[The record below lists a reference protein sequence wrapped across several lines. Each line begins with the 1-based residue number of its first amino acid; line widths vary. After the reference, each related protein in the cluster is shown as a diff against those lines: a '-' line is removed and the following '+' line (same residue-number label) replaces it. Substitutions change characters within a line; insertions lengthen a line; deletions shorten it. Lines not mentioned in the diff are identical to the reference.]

1 MADEIMK
8 IFRRGGRLL
17 QIAAAAASVGAGMI
31 YLKSR
36 GKSSVVVDECQD
48 VPDPNFSLIAVKI
61 PSTIDPFLVKL
72 PSSEGNPNVFSKPEE
87 IPKPVD
93 DENQTEDLNS
103 KMPSYMDSWT
113 NPEITKN
120 TFLEITKPAKE
131 IFENPEDPKK
141 D

>member
-8 IFRRGGRLL
+8 VFKRSGRLL

-31 YLKSR
+31 YLKNR
-36 GKSSVVVDECQD
+36 GKSSVVVDESQD

-72 PSSEGNPNVFSKPEE
+72 PSSEGNPDVFSKPEE

-93 DENQTEDLNS
+93 ENQTDS
-103 KMPSYMDSWT
+103 KMPSYNKDSWSPS
-113 NPEITKN
+113 NPDPETP
-120 TFLEITKPAKE
+120 KPAKE
-131 IFENPEDPKK
+131 TNENPEDPKNDFK
-141 D
+141 N

>member
-1 MADEIMK
+1 MAEQIK
-8 IFRRGGRLL
+8 KFFGRGRLL
-17 QIAAAAASVGAGMI
+17 PIAAAATGVGAGMI
-31 YLKSR
+31 YLKNR
-36 GKSSVVVDECQD
+36 GKSSVVVDESQSN
-48 VPDPNFSLIAVKI
+48 VPES
-61 PSTIDPFLVKL
+61 KL
-72 PSSEGNPNVFSKPEE
+72 PASRNQDLELPPQTNPKIFSNPEG

-113 NPEITKN
+113 NPEITK
-120 TFLEITKPAKE
+120 PAKE

>member
-1 MADEIMK
+1 MAEQIK
-8 IFRRGGRLL
+8 KFFGRGRLL
-17 QIAAAAASVGAGMI
+17 PMAAAATGVGAGMI
-31 YLKSR
+31 YLKNR
-36 GKSSVVVDECQD
+36 GESTVVVDESQSN
-48 VPDPNFSLIAVKI
+48 VPES
-61 PSTIDPFLVKL
+61 KL
-72 PSSEGNPNVFSKPEE
+72 PSSTNQVNPKIISKPEE

-113 NPEITKN
+113 NPEITK
-120 TFLEITKPAKE
+120 PAKE

>member
-8 IFRRGGRLL
+8 VFRRGGRLL

-31 YLKSR
+31 YLKNR
-36 GKSSVVVDECQD
+36 RKSSVVVDESQD

-93 DENQTEDLNS
+93 ENQTDS

-113 NPEITKN
+113 NPEIS
-120 TFLEITKPAKE
+120 KPAKE

>member
-8 IFRRGGRLL
+8 VFRRGGRLL

-31 YLKSR
+31 YLKNR
-36 GKSSVVVDECQD
+36 GKSSIVVDESQD

-93 DENQTEDLNS
+93 ENQTDS
-103 KMPSYMDSWT
+103 KMPSYNKDSWS
-113 NPEITKN
+113 NPEN
-120 TFLEITKPAKE
+120 PKPANE
-131 IFENPEDPKK
+131 TNENPEDPKNDFK
-141 D
+141 N